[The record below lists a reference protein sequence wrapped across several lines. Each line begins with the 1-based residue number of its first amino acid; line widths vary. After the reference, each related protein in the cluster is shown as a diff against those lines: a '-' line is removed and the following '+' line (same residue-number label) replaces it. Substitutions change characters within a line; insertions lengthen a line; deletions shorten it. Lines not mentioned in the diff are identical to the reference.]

1 MSISGIIGFL
11 ILFYLAPDIAVIT
24 LGQKKEKVDG
34 QYQRLLGLFVSSV

>member
-1 MSISGIIGFL
+1 MSISYYRIFNIV
-11 ILFYLAPDIAVIT
+11 LFSTDIAVIT